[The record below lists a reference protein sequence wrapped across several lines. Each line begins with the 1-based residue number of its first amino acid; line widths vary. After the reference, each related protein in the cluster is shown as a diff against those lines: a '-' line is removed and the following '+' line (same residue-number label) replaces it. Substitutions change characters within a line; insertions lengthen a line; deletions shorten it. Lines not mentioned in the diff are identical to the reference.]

1 MGAEHPIRRT
11 KTARE
16 MAEQMGISVRSVRN
30 IVAEP
35 RSDYEGRAVEKR
47 RRAQQMRLAGASY
60 KQIAEVLGVSIGSVS
75 TLLRIPVPGP
85 DGSDSPEN
93 SSHMRSI
100 SDPR

>member
-35 RSDYEGRAVEKR
+35 RGDYEGRAIEKR

-60 KQIAEVLGVSIGSVS
+60 RQIADALGVTIGSVS
-75 TLLRIPVPGP
+75 SLLRIPVPG
-85 DGSDSPEN
+85 SDSAAAN